1 MSSGK
6 VVIVLYT
13 SVPNTTAIE
22 QNQRAVVSI
31 IKSKGV
37 DFIEIDGAN
46 QENKDLR
53 SILWSTPN
61 SKRAIYPQVF
71 IKRQNDIYEF
81 IGDYGEIVRLNDEIK
96 LDSLIR

>member
-61 SKRAIYPQVF
+61 SKRAIYAQVS
-71 IKRQNDIYEF
+71 IKRENDNYEF
-81 IGDYGEIVRLNDEIK
+81 IGDYEEIVRLNDEIK